1 MPQIALQ
8 GVRGGVGTT
17 SLCAGLGW
25 ALAALGER
33 VLLIDGSPVS
43 QLGVHFNLPAQQ
55 DNGWMKSLCEG
66 GDWQHSGLRYPDGPD
81 LLPHGV
87 LSHQHALTIARQN
100 EAIAAPLLQALPD
113 LRARYQW
120 IIFDLPADTLPWHE
134 TLYPTLDS
142 LLCVTQPDANC
153 HLRLS
158 QRQFPARTRFIINQ
172 FNANSRL
179 QQDLH
184 QLWMAS
190 LNPLIPLLIHRD
202 EALAEAL
209 MMKQPVGEYRPHAL
223 VSEEIITL
231 ASWLLLNLNGVSS

>member
-8 GVRGGVGTT
+8 GLRGGVGTT
-17 SLCAGLGW
+17 SLCAALGW
-25 ALAALGER
+25 ALTALGER

-43 QLGVHFNLPAQQ
+43 QLGAHFNLPIQATQ
-55 DNGWMKSLCEG
+55 GWMQALCEG
-66 GDWQHSGLRYPDGPD
+66 GDWQQCAQRYPQGPD
-81 LLPHGV
+81 LLPYGQ
-87 LSHQHALTIARQN
+87 LSASVQAQDA
-100 EAIAAPLLQALPD
+100 AVAAPLLEALPA
-113 LRARYQW
+113 LRGRYGW
-120 IIFDLPADTLPWHE
+120 ILFDLPADGAPWHE
-134 TLYPTLDS
+134 KLLPRLDG
-142 LLCVTQPDANC
+142 LLCVTTPDANC

-158 QRQFPARTRFIINQ
+158 QRSFPAMTRFLINQ

-223 VSEEIITL
+223 VSEEITTL
-231 ASWLLLNLNGVSS
+231 ANWLLLHLKGDRA

>member
-25 ALAALGER
+25 ALAVLGET

-43 QLGVHFNLPAQQ
+43 HLGAHFNLPAQPGK
-55 DNGWMKSLCEG
+55 GWMQALCDG
-66 GDWQHSGLRYPDGPD
+66 AVWQDTAQRYPGGPD
-81 LLPHGV
+81 LLPYG
-87 LSHQHALTIARQN
+87 QLTAASSVRFSVRDD
-100 EAIAAPLLQALPD
+100 AIAAPLLEALPA
-113 LRARYQW
+113 LSKRYQW
-120 IIFDLPADTLPWHE
+120 ILFDLPAETFPWHE
-134 TLYPTLDS
+134 MLYPHLDTT
-142 LLCVTQPDANC
+142 LCVTVPDANC

-158 QRQFPARTRFIINQ
+158 QQPFSTRTRFIINQ

-223 VSEEIITL
+223 VSEELTTL
-231 ASWLLLNLNGVSS
+231 ANWLLLHLKSERS

>member
-43 QLGVHFNLPAQQ
+43 QLGMHFNLPAQQ
-55 DNGWMKSLCEG
+55 ENGWMKALCEG
-66 GDWQHSGLRYPDGPD
+66 GDWQHSALCYPHGPD

-87 LSHQHALTIARQN
+87 LSHQHSLTITRQN
-100 EAIAAPLLQALPD
+100 ESVAAPLLQVLPD
-113 LRARYQW
+113 LQARYQW
-120 IIFDLPADTLPWHE
+120 IIFDLPADSLPWHE
-134 TLYPTLDS
+134 TLYQQLDGII
-142 LLCVTQPDANC
+142 CVIQPDANC

-158 QRQFPARTRFIINQ
+158 QRRFPARTRFVINQ

-190 LNPLIPLLIHRD
+190 LAQLIPLLIHRD

-223 VSEEIITL
+223 ASEEIITL
-231 ASWLLLNLNGVSS
+231 ANWLLLNLKGVSS

>member
-1 MPQIALQ
+1 MPLIALQ

-25 ALAALGER
+25 ALATLGER

-55 DNGWMKSLCEG
+55 ESGWMQALCDDRE
-66 GDWQHSGLRYPDGPD
+66 WQHAALRYPNGPD

-87 LSHQHALTIARQN
+87 LSHQHALTIAHQN
-100 EAIAAPLLQALPD
+100 EAVAAPLLQALPD
-113 LRARYQW
+113 LQARYQW
-120 IIFDLPADTLPWHE
+120 IIFDLPADPLPWHE
-134 TLYPTLDS
+134 TLYPALDGI
-142 LLCVTQPDANC
+142 LCVTQPDANC

-158 QRQFPARTRFIINQ
+158 QRHFPARTRFIINQ

-190 LNPLIPLLIHRD
+190 LTELIPLLIHRD
-202 EALAEAL
+202 EALAESL

-231 ASWLLLNLNGVSS
+231 ANWLLLNLNGVRS

>member
-8 GVRGGVGTT
+8 GVRGGVGAT

-43 QLGVHFNLPAQQ
+43 QLGAHFNLPARP
-55 DNGWMKSLCEG
+55 DKGWMQALCEG
-66 GDWQHSGLRYPDGPD
+66 GDWQQSALRYPHGPD
-81 LLPHGV
+81 LLPHGE
-87 LSHQHALTIARQN
+87 LSHQHTFTIAGQN
-100 EAIAAPLLQALPD
+100 GSIAAPLLQALPD
-113 LRARYQW
+113 LRTRYQW

-134 TLYPTLDS
+134 TLYPQLDA
-142 LLCVTQPDANC
+142 LLCVTTPDANC

-158 QRQFPARTRFIINQ
+158 QHRFPARTRFVINQ

-190 LNPLIPLLIHRD
+190 LTQLIPLLIHRD

-223 VSEEIITL
+223 VSEEITTL
-231 ASWLLLNLNGVSS
+231 ANWLMLNLTGARS